1 MEFRSRK
8 KPGDIFLRTLTQG
21 EFRRK
26 ITLGFG
32 FSGTTAL
39 GFGLIPLGLTIW
51 ATFAMELFKTDARF
65 IFLQILP
72 CALRLF
78 RWKNLPRQLLLQKF
92 TRRRFIRRTRPGRIR
107 LPHILLTGD
116 WAEFLMFLQ
125 ATRTLTRSFCL
136 WEFSCLLS
144 FTEAILKKA
153 STVQEKAGFSGF
165 QLRSKLQFF
174 ILIICIFSAD
184 FFSIGKEDFYET
196 DSDGHIYGNERQ
208 ENCEIYD
215 VIFGFSLGLQFSEN
229 LVVYGG
235 GGIGPEGYKK
245 DDFDIWN
252 LKDSVCILEY
262 VKKVNFGL
270 RLKVLNDRYI
280 RVDLSRLHD
289 FWVASVYYGIGF

>member
-1 MEFRSRK
+1 M
-8 KPGDIFLRTLTQG
+8 
-21 EFRRK
+21 
-26 ITLGFG
+26 
-32 FSGTTAL
+32 
-39 GFGLIPLGLTIW
+39 
-51 ATFAMELFKTDARF
+51 
-65 IFLQILP
+65 
-72 CALRLF
+72 
-78 RWKNLPRQLLLQKF
+78 
-92 TRRRFIRRTRPGRIR
+92 
-107 LPHILLTGD
+107 
-116 WAEFLMFLQ
+116 
-125 ATRTLTRSFCL
+125 
-136 WEFSCLLS
+136 
-144 FTEAILKKA
+144 
-153 STVQEKAGFSGF
+153 
-165 QLRSKLQFF
+165 
-174 ILIICIFSAD
+174 
-184 FFSIGKEDFYET
+184 GKEDFYET